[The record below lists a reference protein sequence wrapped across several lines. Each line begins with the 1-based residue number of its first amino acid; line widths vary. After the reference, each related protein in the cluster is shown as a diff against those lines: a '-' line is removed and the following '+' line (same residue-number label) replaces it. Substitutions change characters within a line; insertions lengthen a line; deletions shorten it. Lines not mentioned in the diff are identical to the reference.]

1 MDKDTKLIW
10 ENYSRTLNESEVM
23 VSTFMDRINQVESVE
38 DLEKLKAVATQAAEE
53 YGALDSYELD
63 DVLNAIEDKADS
75 FNEPEKKGKGFFGR
89 LFGGKEEPEDDEI
102 EDTHKDKTPEQLK
115 DSLRKYALMMDWSD
129 DKKHYVNH
137 AHEMLYQEIL
147 DNENLRKA
155 SYLEMY
161 QYLRFRITEYL
172 RSQN

>member
-10 ENYSRTLNESEVM
+10 ESYSRPLNESEVM
-23 VSTFMDRINQVESVE
+23 VGTFMDRINQAGSVE
-38 DLEKLKAVATQAAEE
+38 DLEKLKAAAVQATEE
-53 YGALDSYELD
+53 YSALDSYELD
-63 DVLNAIEDKADS
+63 DVLNAIEDKIDS
-75 FNEPEKKGKGFFGR
+75 FKEPEKKRKGFFGK
-89 LFGGKEEPEDDEI
+89 LFGGKEEEDDDI

-137 AHEMLYQEIL
+137 ASEILYQEIL
-147 DNENLRKA
+147 DNDNLRKA

>member
-10 ENYSRTLNESEVM
+10 ESYSYTLNESEVM
-23 VSTFMDRINQVESVE
+23 VSTFMDRINQAGSVE
-38 DLEKLKAVATQAAEE
+38 DLEKLKAVAIQSAEE

-63 DVLNAIEDKADS
+63 DVLNAIEDKVDS
-75 FNEPEKKGKGFFGR
+75 FKEPEKKRKGFFGK
-89 LFGGKEEPEDDEI
+89 LFSGKDEDDEI
-102 EDTHKDKTPEQLK
+102 EDTHKGKTPEQLK

-129 DKKHYVNH
+129 DKKYYVNH
-137 AHEMLYQEIL
+137 AAEGLYQEIL
-147 DNENLRKA
+147 DNEGLRKA

-172 RSQN
+172 RSLN